1 MKNKFEYVMQVFKQA
16 YGISVDM
23 PLVTYGTEPAGS
35 VFIREGRTSKITEKK
50 AVNINLED
58 VVWQEWKN
66 MRIPFFFSKGND
78 NILEEKE
85 GRWIINM
92 DIIASAF
99 YLLSGWQEFFSEKK
113 DRYGRFRYED
123 SCQHLLG
130 ITSIPVVNYYFDIL
144 KTAIEKCQGKP
155 IPARSWGGHPLAAC
169 LTHDIDTCES
179 AWLQGSFHALK
190 RRDVIT
196 PLKLLFKKMAG
207 KDAWFNFNEILDIES
222 GYNARS
228 TFFFLPR
235 HKARSGIKNA
245 DYKVTHRKF
254 SAVYARIRNKGS
266 EVGVHGSIGSNIDSR
281 LLNEDMSRVG
291 EGIKGNRF
299 HFLLYDA
306 RITPEVLERCKL
318 RFDSSLGFAEAYGF
332 RNSFCLPFK
341 PYDINNDRAFD
352 YYEIPLV
359 LMDGTLQK
367 YMKKSASDC
376 LSGVEDLLKEIRKF
390 GGCFTLLWHNTH
402 FSEFKYP
409 GWRKVYTDILD
420 LCKKEGALFE
430 SCSNILKQ
438 Y

>member
-1 MKNKFEYVMQVFKQA
+1 MKNKFEYILNVFKQV
-16 YGISVDM
+16 YGITWELPVIS
-23 PLVTYGTEPAGS
+23 YGTEPAGTI
-35 VFIREGRTSKITEKK
+35 FIRQGNTRELTEKK
-50 AVNINLED
+50 AVCIKTGD
-58 VVWQEWKN
+58 IIWQEWRNRK
-66 MRIPFFFSKGND
+66 IPFFFSNGSD
-78 NILEEKE
+78 EIIEEKE
-85 GRWIINM
+85 GKWIINL

-99 YLLSGWQEFFSEKK
+99 FLLSGWQEFFSEGK
-113 DRYGRFRYED
+113 DQYGRFRYED
-123 SCQHLLG
+123 SCQCFLG

-144 KTAIEKCQGKP
+144 KTAIEKCQGMP
-155 IPARSWGGHPLAAC
+155 IFSRSWGNHPFAVC

-190 RRDVIT
+190 RKDIIT
-196 PLKLLFKKMAG
+196 PFKLIFKKLAG
-207 KDAWFNFNEILDIES
+207 HDSWFNFEEILKIES

-235 HKARSGIKNA
+235 HEPRSGIKNA
-245 DYKVTHRKF
+245 DYRVTNRKF
-254 SAVYARIRNKGS
+254 SAVFAGIRKRGS
-266 EVGVHGSIGSNIDSR
+266 EVGVHGSVGSNLDSR
-281 LLNEDMSRVG
+281 LLNEDIRRVG
-291 EGIKGNRF
+291 EGIQGNRF

-306 RITPEVLERCKL
+306 KSTPAVLEHSGL

-332 RNSFCLPFK
+332 RNSFCMPFK

-367 YMKKSASDC
+367 YMKQSASDC
-376 LSGVEDLLKEIRKF
+376 LPGVEELLKEIRKF

-409 GWRKVYTDILD
+409 GWRKVYIDILD
-420 LCKKEGALFE
+420 MCKKENALFE
-430 SCSNILKQ
+430 SCSNILNQ